1 MQKRIALF
9 LSLAF
14 LLAALSGCGG
24 SSAAEQTADGGQKLS
39 VVTTIFPEYDWVR
52 EIMGDQADGAEIT
65 LLLNSGS
72 DLHSY
77 QPTVE
82 DMVKI
87 SGCDLFIYVG
97 GESDDRL
104 RRQPDGGKGCD
115 KRNGHGCADHG
126 GRR

>member
-65 LLLNSGS
+65 LLLEYPA
-72 DLHSY
+72 DETEV
-77 QPTVE
+77 TVTGEFELFEE
-82 DMVKI
+82 DGFYYCQLKDAV
-87 SGCDLFIYVG
+87 L
-97 GESDDRL
+97 
-104 RRQPDGGKGCD
+104 
-115 KRNGHGCADHG
+115 NT
-126 GRR
+126 